1 MPAPGFPGGG
11 SEGAV
16 EAPSDKMADVF
27 FESWVW
33 VGRNRPEVFEFLANP
48 ENIPCLTP
56 PWLGAHLLAPRP
68 PRMSAG
74 AVFDYRIRWLGV
86 PIAVRMFVRE
96 YDPPVRFL
104 DVQVRG
110 PCARWEHRHMFL
122 EEAGGTR
129 VEDRLVYRLP
139 LGPLGRLAERVVV
152 GPQLERIWR
161 YRNSV
166 IAERLGP
173 IRVLRE

>member
-1 MPAPGFPGGG
+1 
-11 SEGAV
+11 
-16 EAPSDKMADVF
+16 
-27 FESWVW
+27 
-33 VGRNRPEVFEFLANP
+33 
-48 ENIPCLTP
+48 
-56 PWLGAHLLAPRP
+56 
-68 PRMSAG
+68 
-74 AVFDYRIRWLGV
+74 
-86 PIAVRMFVRE
+86 MFVRE